1 MSERKQRS
9 SAPPTRAGASAS
21 RRGKSEVPSDAKASA
36 KARESTR
43 PKTGARADTKASS
56 TPPKT
61 KTSPSTPTRAP
72 DDSRATS
79 RAEIETEPTE
89 GSKAS
94 VAAEPRKGTK
104 LLGRP
109 GQRPTKPLG
118 RPAQRPTKL
127 PPARPGR
134 PGGIRARNRDV
145 RVAALLDAGLKLFL
159 ERGVESVSID
169 EIAREAG
176 MAKGNFYRYFDDK
189 RALVDRLLADIAADV
204 RTAMRKCAVALGR
217 AQDPSAMG
225 LAYALL
231 AMELAHAT
239 TSRLDVVRLYLQE
252 NRAPAT
258 PSTAGVRALAD
269 ELADGAVKLTV
280 AAVDRGLLDVSDPRV
295 SGLAVVGAIE
305 QLALSVLRGQLDA
318 PPLEVGRIVVNM
330 VLDGIR
336 VR

>member
-1 MSERKQRS
+1 MSERKKRS
-9 SAPPTRAGASAS
+9 NVPARGDSSAS
-21 RRGKSEVPSDAKASA
+21 RRTSA
-36 KARESTR
+36 
-43 PKTGARADTKASS
+43 
-56 TPPKT
+56 TPPA
-61 KTSPSTPTRAP
+61 TPKPRAP
-72 DDSRATS
+72 KSTHTDTS
-79 RAEIETEPTE
+79 E
-89 GSKAS
+89 
-94 VAAEPRKGTK
+94 
-104 LLGRP
+104 
-109 GQRPTKPLG
+109 
-118 RPAQRPTKL
+118 RPARVAEVSDPKAITGEGPARKRTKL
-127 PPARPGR
+127 PPERPGR

-169 EIAREAG
+169 DIAREAG

-189 RALVDRLLADIAADV
+189 RALVDRLLADIAGDV
-204 RTAMRKCAVALGR
+204 RTAMRKCAIALGR
-217 AQDPSAMG
+217 AKDPSSMG
-225 LAYALL
+225 LAYAML
-231 AMELAHAT
+231 AMELAQAT

-318 PPLEVGRIVVNM
+318 PPLEVGRIVVSM

>member
-9 SAPPTRAGASAS
+9 SAPPTRTGASAS
-21 RRGKSEVPSDAKASA
+21 RRGKSEVPSDAKAPSTSA
-36 KARESTR
+36 KTRENKR
-43 PKTGARADTKASS
+43 PKVGPRADAKASS

-61 KTSPSTPTRAP
+61 KAKASSTRAH
-72 DDSRATS
+72 DDSATQTRTEAEVEVAESSSSKS
-79 RAEIETEPTE
+79 RL
-89 GSKAS
+89 
-94 VAAEPRKGTK
+94 AADAR
-104 LLGRP
+104 
-109 GQRPTKPLG
+109 QRTKPLG
-118 RPAQRPTKL
+118 RPGQRPTKL

-145 RVAALLDAGLKLFL
+145 RVAALLDAGMKLFL

>member
-1 MSERKQRS
+1 
-9 SAPPTRAGASAS
+9 
-21 RRGKSEVPSDAKASA
+21 
-36 KARESTR
+36 
-43 PKTGARADTKASS
+43 
-56 TPPKT
+56 
-61 KTSPSTPTRAP
+61 
-72 DDSRATS
+72 
-79 RAEIETEPTE
+79 
-89 GSKAS
+89 
-94 VAAEPRKGTK
+94 
-104 LLGRP
+104 
-109 GQRPTKPLG
+109 
-118 RPAQRPTKL
+118 
-127 PPARPGR
+127 
-134 PGGIRARNRDV
+134 V
-145 RVAALLDAGLKLFL
+145 RVSALLDAGLKLFL

-217 AQDPSAMG
+217 AQDPNAMG

>member
-21 RRGKSEVPSDAKASA
+21 RRGKLEASADAKTSTSPPSKAPPSKAPPSKAPPSTVRKSKGSSA
-36 KARESTR
+36 KAHQS
-43 PKTGARADTKASS
+43 
-56 TPPKT
+56 
-61 KTSPSTPTRAP
+61 
-72 DDSRATS
+72 S
-79 RAEIETEPTE
+79 RAEPSDDAAVSTELTSE
-89 GSKAS
+89 SSKS
-94 VAAEPRKGTK
+94 AADPADSGDKSHLAADARKRTK
-104 LLGRP
+104 PPGRP
-109 GQRPTKPLG
+109 GP
-118 RPAQRPTKL
+118 RPTKL

-145 RVAALLDAGLKLFL
+145 RVSALLDAGLKLFL

-217 AQDPSAMG
+217 AQDPNAMG

>member
-9 SAPPTRAGASAS
+9 SIPPTRAEASAS
-21 RRGKSEVPSDAKASA
+21 RRGKPEVRADAKASSSTQPPKA
-36 KARESTR
+36 KPPPPPKAQPPKGQVSRGKPEVRSEAKRSSSRQAHEGSRAGPTSDAEVSTELTS
-43 PKTGARADTKASS
+43 TGAKSAADPA
-56 TPPKT
+56 
-61 KTSPSTPTRAP
+61 
-72 DDSRATS
+72 DSVEKS
-79 RAEIETEPTE
+79 RL
-89 GSKAS
+89 
-94 VAAEPRKGTK
+94 AAEARK
-104 LLGRP
+104 R
-109 GQRPTKPLG
+109 
-118 RPAQRPTKL
+118 TKL